1 MEKFITYDLE
11 TSGLDSWFD
20 IPLDGAFVLTDENLK
35 KLDEFSFKIKLPLG
49 VVPSPVAL
57 ITQKAEI
64 DKMHEGDSYYTA
76 MSNLYNKAK
85 EWGPAC
91 WLGYNSIKFD
101 EKFLRMG
108 LYKSIYNQYI
118 TNTNGST
125 RADLLPLMHCVK
137 MFSPNSLS
145 FPLTDEGK
153 PIFKLD
159 QLAPINNIPHEAHR
173 SMGDVVATLELSK
186 LVQERCSDLWTIA
199 MQTTKK
205 LDILQRAD
213 ELVVFCHGGFNMQRD
228 PDFGVYATIG
238 ANVNMNNELIVFNLS
253 HDLEKYLNVSIEEMK
268 KLVRSSDGPFKIIK
282 ANESPIL
289 LPVDYAAM
297 IDAKFDKVKLLN
309 TGYQIKDNFNFR
321 AGVLYAL
328 ESSVR
333 TYKKSQIVEKQIYD
347 GFYGEDDKNL
357 MELFHEGLWDD
368 KASIS
373 KKFKDSRLEELSKR
387 ILFHEKPE
395 LLDQKEKEKIA
406 YNLAARV
413 TSSNKQPWRTI
424 DDAIR
429 ELASGKVTGKLSHK
443 EMDQYEDFYQKIS
456 SDCTKILEQ
465 NT

>member
-1 MEKFITYDLE
+1 MNFITYDFE

-20 IPLDGAFVLTDENLK
+20 IPLDGAFILTDENFK
-35 KLDEFSFKIKLPLG
+35 QLDEFSFKIKLPLG
-49 VVPSPVAL
+49 IVPSPVAL
-57 ITQKAEI
+57 ITHKAEI

-76 MSNLYNKAK
+76 MSKLYNKAK

-186 LVQERCSDLWTIA
+186 LVKERCSDLWTLA

-213 ELVVFCHGGFNMQRD
+213 ELVVFCHGGFNMQRN
-228 PDFGVYATIG
+228 PDFSVYATIG
-238 ANVNMNNELIVFNLS
+238 ANVNMNNELIVFN
-253 HDLEKYLNVSIEEMK
+253 
-268 KLVRSSDGPFKIIK
+268 
-282 ANESPIL
+282 PIL
-289 LPVDYAAM
+289 
-297 IDAKFDKVKLLN
+297 
-309 TGYQIKDNFNFR
+309 
-321 AGVLYAL
+321 
-328 ESSVR
+328 
-333 TYKKSQIVEKQIYD
+333 
-347 GFYGEDDKNL
+347 
-357 MELFHEGLWDD
+357 
-368 KASIS
+368 
-373 KKFKDSRLEELSKR
+373 
-387 ILFHEKPE
+387 
-395 LLDQKEKEKIA
+395 
-406 YNLAARV
+406 
-413 TSSNKQPWRTI
+413 
-424 DDAIR
+424 
-429 ELASGKVTGKLSHK
+429 
-443 EMDQYEDFYQKIS
+443 
-456 SDCTKILEQ
+456 
-465 NT
+465 